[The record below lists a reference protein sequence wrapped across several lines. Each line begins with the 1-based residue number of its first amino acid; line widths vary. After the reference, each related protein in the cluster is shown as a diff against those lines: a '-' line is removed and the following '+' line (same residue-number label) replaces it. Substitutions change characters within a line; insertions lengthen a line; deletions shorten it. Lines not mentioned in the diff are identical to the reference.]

1 MVDDQMKVTHDNNGR
16 FYRIKMDLAK
26 EGSEIWDLTPYF
38 KGRVGDNRFG
48 LQVVWTCQGR
58 LLDTTG
64 MKPYIEGNV
73 GNYSFDDK
81 KDLQLAPDAATV
93 RYTGNPSDCQSGG
106 RVTYYFPEQ
115 MFPQDG
121 IFKGYIGLLDD
132 RDDSSQPHISGVTV
146 WFRVLPGI
154 AQMGHACD
162 VYISDLD
169 KALQNF
175 KVKLDQHD
183 KDYQTQLQQ
192 VIDDARNAYESETK
206 NAHDAVVAASQ
217 EIAAVRSD
225 TKDLA
230 DQVGSQQNYIK
241 AHNIVTTDKFA
252 NLSNDLTRYVTE
264 SFVQP
269 EAFNSLDELKL
280 TYASGKKGIFV
291 AIDTGHFYV
300 WQDNAWKDCGS
311 FQSAGIANDSIN
323 IEKLSSNLQNGFYP
337 EVKEVKIDHINT
349 GFISHWDGS
358 VKTDKPANPDDG
370 DPVHTDMIAVKPDE
384 EYYVCTQNYWDG
396 KAVIFYNQDKVV
408 SSLPVE
414 NDVQRKY
421 IKITIPHNV
430 NGIILNGT
438 RQFLPRLFKVES
450 YFEIPQPVK
459 SIANL
464 IKNQDYNFEK
474 VELTKKA
481 EVGFWD
487 IDHGGNFTIVPV
499 DRTRAQI
506 AYEPIKVEP
515 FEVYRIS
522 GCSAWNA
529 RLYEI
534 IDAEGHL
541 VDYCSTEMST
551 NMSET
556 IMIPENGSYLEINEL
571 LLNTQ
576 TTLEKAISVKEKL
589 PLSGKTWTALG
600 DSWTQIFADQN
611 KSYVNDVAELTGL
624 TAKNSGAGGT
634 GFITG
639 GANNWNNQFYKH
651 PIDANSDIVTI
662 FGSFNDA
669 YDGDFKFGQEG
680 DTKADTLWGA
690 LQTTLD
696 HVYQSAFNAQ
706 VGIIAP
712 GPWGAINQHLSSDS
726 KMSTLSTFKDATVNS
741 MSIRDFA
748 EKYVKTL
755 HDFAKLN
762 SLPFLDLYHYSGLR
776 PWDPEFINKYYHGT
790 NNTDTTHPNA
800 DTMKQF
806 IAPKIAKFIEG
817 FAPQGTDKDAP
828 LAEPTQPTTPQ
839 AQPTEPKQ

>member
-1 MVDDQMKVTHDNNGR
+1 MDNIQVTHNNDNHH
-16 FYRIKMDLAK
+16 YRIAMDIAK
-26 EGSEIWDLTPYF
+26 EGSSLWDLTPYV

-48 LQVVWTCQGR
+48 LQVTWTYQGQ
-58 LLDTTG
+58 LMNVEG

-73 GNYSFDDK
+73 GQYSFDDQNN
-81 KDLQLAPDAATV
+81 LQLDPNSGVV
-93 RYTGNPSDCQSGG
+93 RYVGDPADCQAGG
-106 RVTYYFPEQ
+106 QVTYYFPEQ
-115 MFPQDG
+115 MFPKEG

-132 RDDSSQPHISGVTV
+132 RDDSQNPHISGVTV
-146 WFRVLPGI
+146 WFKVLPGI

-230 DQVGSQQNYIK
+230 DQVGSQQNYIS
-241 AHNIVTTDKFA
+241 AHNIVTTDKFTD
-252 NLSNDLTRYVTE
+252 LSNDLTRYVTE

-280 TYASGKKGIFV
+280 TYPSGKKGICV
-291 AIDTGHFYV
+291 VIDTGHFYV
-300 WQDNAWKDCGS
+300 WQDNTWKDCGS
-311 FQSAGIANDSIN
+311 FQSAGIADKSIH
-323 IEKLSSNLQNGFYP
+323 IEKFSSTLQNGFYP
-337 EVKEVKIDHINT
+337 EVTEIKIDHINT
-349 GFISHWDGS
+349 GYIDWHNGAVNTNVSE
-358 VKTDKPANPDDG
+358 NPNNG
-370 DPVHTDMIAVKPDE
+370 YPVHTDMIAVKPDE

-396 KAVIFYNQDKVV
+396 KAVIFFNQDKVV
-408 SSLPVE
+408 KYLPLE
-414 NDVQRKY
+414 NDAQRKN
-421 IKITIPHNV
+421 IKITIPHDV
-430 NGIILNGT
+430 NGIVLNGT
-438 RQFLPRLFKVES
+438 RTFLPRLFKVNY
-450 YFEIPQPVK
+450 YFEVPQPVK

-464 IKNQDYNFEK
+464 IKNQDYNFAK

-481 EVGFWD
+481 EVGYWD
-487 IDHGGNFTIVPV
+487 ITFDGNFHIFPV
-499 DRTRAQI
+499 DKTRAQI
-506 AYEPIKVEP
+506 SYEPIKVEP
-515 FEVYRIS
+515 FEVYKIS
-522 GCSAWNA
+522 GCSGWDA

-534 IDAEGHL
+534 IDAKGHL
-541 VDYCSTEMST
+541 VDYCSTKMST

-556 IMIPENGSYLEINEL
+556 IMIPENGAYLELNEL
-571 LLNTQ
+571 FLNTQ

-639 GANNWNNQFYKH
+639 GANNGNNQFYKH

-680 DTKADTLWGA
+680 DTGTDTLWGA
-690 LQTTLD
+690 LQHVLD
-696 HVYQSAFNAQ
+696 HIYESAFGTQ
-706 VGIIAP
+706 VGIISP
-712 GPWGAINQHLSSDS
+712 GPWGAINQHLSSDL
-726 KMSTLSTFKDATVNS
+726 KMSTLASFKDETVNS

-748 EKYVKTL
+748 EQYVKVL

-776 PWDPEFINKYYHGT
+776 PWDDKFINQYYHGESE
-790 NNTDTTHPNA
+790 TDTTHPNA

-828 LAEPTQPTTPQ
+828 LAEPTQSTTPQ
-839 AQPTEPKQ
+839 AQLNQSNN

>member
-1 MVDDQMKVTHDNNGR
+1 MDTTRINHNNSGHK
-16 FYRIKMDLAK
+16 YRIAVDIAK
-26 EGSEIWDLTPYF
+26 EGSHIWDLTPYF
-38 KGRVGDNRFG
+38 KGRVGDNNFG
-48 LQVVWTCQGR
+48 LQVTWYYQGQ
-58 LLDTTG
+58 LMNVVG
-64 MKPYIEGNV
+64 MKPYIEGLV
-73 GNYSFDDK
+73 GQYSFGKNGEIDMD
-81 KDLQLAPDAATV
+81 PDAVPV
-93 RYTGNPSDCQSGG
+93 RYDGSPDDCEEAGKA
-106 RVTYYFPEQ
+106 TFYFPSQ
-115 MFPQDG
+115 MFPKEG
-121 IFKGYIGLLDD
+121 IFKGFIGVKDD
-132 RDDSSQPHISGVTV
+132 RDGSKNPQISGVTI
-146 WFRVLPGI
+146 WFKVLPGI

-162 VYISDLD
+162 AYVDELD

-175 KVKLDQHD
+175 KDRLDQHD
-183 KDYQTQLQQ
+183 KDYQSRLQQ
-192 VIDDARNAYESETK
+192 VIDDARNAYNNQTK
-206 NAHDAVVAASQ
+206 LSHDASVAAQAEADKVRQDIQSLSN
-217 EIAAVRSD
+217 EI
-225 TKDLA
+225 
-230 DQVGSQQNYIK
+230 GQQQDYINS
-241 AHNIVTTDKFA
+241 HNIVTTDKFTS
-252 NLSNDLTRYVTE
+252 LSNDLTRYVTE

-280 TYASGKKGIFV
+280 TYPSGKKGIFV
-291 AIDTGHFYV
+291 AIDTGHFYF

-311 FQSAGIANDSIN
+311 FQSAGIADNSIN
-323 IEKLSSNLQNGFYP
+323 IEKLSYSLQNGFYP

-349 GFISHWDGS
+349 GYIDHWDGT
-358 VKTDKPANPDDG
+358 VKTDKAANPNDG
-370 DPVHTDMIAVKPDE
+370 DPVHTDMISVKPDE
-384 EYYVCTQNYWDG
+384 EYYVCTQNYYEG
-396 KAVIFYNQDKVV
+396 KAVTFYNQDKVV

-414 NDVQRKY
+414 NDAQIKY

-438 RQFLPRLFKVES
+438 RLFLPRLFKVES

-487 IDHGGNFTIVPV
+487 IDHGGNFTIAPV
-499 DRTRAQI
+499 DKTKAQI
-506 AYEPIKVEP
+506 SYEPIKVEP

-522 GCSAWNA
+522 GCSAWDA

-534 IDAEGHL
+534 IDAKGHL
-541 VDYCSTEMST
+541 IDYCSTKIST

-556 IMIPENGSYLEINEL
+556 IMIPENGSYLEISEL

-589 PLSGKTWTALG
+589 SLSGKTWTALG

-639 GANNWNNQFYKH
+639 GADNWNNQFYKH

-712 GPWGAINQHLSSDS
+712 GPWGAINQHLSSNL
-726 KMSTLSTFKDATVNS
+726 KMSTLVTFTDATVNS

-748 EKYVKTL
+748 EQYVKVL

-776 PWDPEFINKYYHGT
+776 PWDDKFINQYYHGESE
-790 NNTDTTHPNA
+790 TDRTHPNA

-806 IAPKIAKFIEG
+806 IAPKIAKFIES
-817 FAPQGTDKDAP
+817 FA
-828 LAEPTQPTTPQ
+828 
-839 AQPTEPKQ
+839 

>member
-1 MVDDQMKVTHDNNGR
+1 MDTTRINHNNSGHK
-16 FYRIKMDLAK
+16 YRIAVDIAK
-26 EGSEIWDLTPYF
+26 EGSHIWNLTPYV
-38 KGRVGDNRFG
+38 KGRVGDNNFG
-48 LQVVWTCQGR
+48 LQVTWYYQGQ
-58 LLDTTG
+58 LMNVVG
-64 MKPYIEGNV
+64 MKPYIEGLV
-73 GNYSFDDK
+73 GQYSFGENGEIDMD
-81 KDLQLAPDAATV
+81 PDAVPV
-93 RYTGNPSDCQSGG
+93 RYDGSPDDCEEAGKA
-106 RVTYYFPEQ
+106 TFYFPSQ
-115 MFPQDG
+115 MFPKEG
-121 IFKGYIGLLDD
+121 IFKGFIGVKDD
-132 RDDSSQPHISGVTV
+132 RDGSKNPQISGVTI
-146 WFRVLPGI
+146 WFKVLPGI

-162 VYISDLD
+162 AYVDELD

-206 NAHDAVVAASQ
+206 NVHDAAIAASQ
-217 EIAAVRSD
+217 EIAAVRSN

-241 AHNIVTTDKFA
+241 AHNIVTTDKFTS
-252 NLSNDLTRYVTE
+252 LSNDLTRYVTE

-280 TYASGKKGIFV
+280 TYPSGKKGIFV

-337 EVKEVKIDHINT
+337 EVKEIKIDHINT
-349 GFISHWDGS
+349 GFISKWDGA
-358 VKTDKPANPDDG
+358 VKTIKPASNNDG

-414 NDVQRKY
+414 NDAQIKY

-430 NGIILNGT
+430 NGVILNGT

-487 IDHGGNFTIVPV
+487 IDHGGNFTIAPV
-499 DRTRAQI
+499 DKTRAQI
-506 AYEPIKVEP
+506 SYEPIKVEP
-515 FEVYRIS
+515 FEVYRLT
-522 GCSAWNA
+522 GCSGWNA
-529 RLYEI
+529 RMYEI
-534 IDAEGHL
+534 IDSRGKL
-541 VDYCSTEMST
+541 VSFCSNKYSPNLTET
-551 NMSET
+551 F
-556 IMIPENGSYLEINEL
+556 MIPENGAYLEINEF
-571 LLNTQ
+571 LLNTN
-576 TTLEKAISVKEKL
+576 TKLEKAVSIKEKL
-589 PLSGKTWTALG
+589 SLSGKKWTAVG
-600 DSWTQIFADQN
+600 DSWTQIFSDTH
-611 KSYVNDVAELTGL
+611 KSYVDFVADKTRLIAT
-624 TAKNSGAGGT
+624 NSGAGGT

-680 DTKADTLWGA
+680 DTGTDTLWGA

-712 GPWGAINQHLSSDS
+712 GPWGAINQHLSSDL
-726 KMSTLSTFKDATVNS
+726 KMSTLATFKDETVNS

-748 EKYVKTL
+748 EQYVKVL

-776 PWDPEFINKYYHGT
+776 PWDDKFINQYYHGESE
-790 NNTDTTHPNA
+790 TDTTHPNA

-806 IAPKIAKFIEG
+806 IAPKIAKFIES
-817 FAPQGTDKDAP
+817 FAPQGTDKDTP
-828 LAEPTQPTTPQ
+828 LAEPT
-839 AQPTEPKQ
+839 EPKQ

>member
-1 MVDDQMKVTHDNNGR
+1 MVVKADITIDIDKQVGNLQN
-16 FYRIKMDLAK
+16 
-26 EGSEIWDLTPYF
+26 LTNIYNA
-38 KGRVGDNRFG
+38 RVGDSNTPLTVLWQKNGIALNLKG
-48 LQVVWTCQGR
+48 LHAFIAGKVGDGYYNAETDKVDFPIGSPVVKYEDDGSGT
-58 LLDTTG
+58 LDDG
-64 MKPYIEGNV
+64 
-73 GNYSFDDK
+73 
-81 KDLQLAPDAATV
+81 
-93 RYTGNPSDCQSGG
+93 QSGL
-106 RVTYYFPEQ
+106 TTLLIPKQ
-115 MFPQDG
+115 MWAKTGLFA
-121 IFKGYIGLLDD
+121 GYIGLKDENGSVFTSKNIFFKVLGNVLDA
-132 RDDSSQPHISGVTV
+132 GVEINY
-146 WFRVLPGI
+146 FI
-154 AQMGHACD
+154 D
-162 VYISDLD
+162 DLD
-169 KALQNF
+169 KAMQNF

-183 KDYQTQLQQ
+183 QDYQTQLQQ
-192 VIDDARNAYESETK
+192 AIDDARNAYDSETK
-206 NAHDAVVAASQ
+206 NAHDAAIAASQ
-217 EIAAVRSD
+217 EIAAVRSNA
-225 TKDLA
+225 KDLA
-230 DQVGSQQNYIK
+230 DQIGSQQNYIS
-241 AHNIVTTDKFA
+241 AHNIVTTDKFT

-264 SFVQP
+264 NFVQP
-269 EAFNSLDELKL
+269 EAFNSLDELKRA
-280 TYASGKKGIFV
+280 YPSGKKGIFV
-291 AIDTGHFYV
+291 AVDTGHFYF
-300 WQDNAWKDCGS
+300 WQDNAWKDCGA
-311 FQSAGIANDSIN
+311 FQSAGIANGSIN

-349 GFISHWDGS
+349 GYISYLDGK
-358 VKTDKPANPDDG
+358 VITDKSAKPDDG

-384 EYYVCTQNYWDG
+384 EYYVCTQNYWNG

-414 NDVQRKY
+414 NDAQIKY

-438 RQFLPRLFKVES
+438 RKFLPRLFKVES

-459 SIANL
+459 NIANL

-481 EVGFWD
+481 EVGYWT
-487 IDHGGNFTIVPV
+487 ISAGGNFAIMPV
-499 DRTRAQI
+499 DKTRAQI
-506 AYEPIKVEP
+506 SYEPIKVEP

-522 GCSAWNA
+522 GCSGWDA

-534 IDAEGHL
+534 IDAKGHL
-541 VDYCSTEMST
+541 IDYCSTEMST

-556 IMIPENGSYLEINEL
+556 IMIPENGAYLELNEL
-571 LLNTQ
+571 FLNTQ
-576 TTLEKAISVKEKL
+576 TTLEKAISVKKKL

-639 GANNWNNQFYKH
+639 GASNWNNQFYKH
-651 PIDANSDIVTI
+651 PIDANSDIVTV

-669 YDGDFKFGQEG
+669 YDGDFKFGQKG

-696 HVYQSAFNAQ
+696 HVYQSAFDAQ

-712 GPWGAINQHLSSDS
+712 GPWGAINQHLDATI
-726 KMSTLSTFKDATVNS
+726 KMSTLISHSDSEIND
-741 MSIRDFA
+741 MPIIDFA
-748 EKYVKTL
+748 EKYVQTL

-776 PWDPEFINKYYHGT
+776 PWDSDFINKYYHGT
-790 NNTDTTHPNA
+790 NGTDTTHPNA
-800 DTMKQF
+800 DAMKQF

-828 LAEPTQPTTPQ
+828 LAEPTQPTTRGD
-839 AQPTEPKQ
+839 KS

>member
-1 MVDDQMKVTHDNNGR
+1 MDTTRITHNNSGHK
-16 FYRIKMDLAK
+16 FRIAMDIAK
-26 EGSEIWDLTPYF
+26 EGSHIWDLTPYF
-38 KGRVGDNRFG
+38 KGRVGDNNFG
-48 LQVVWTCQGR
+48 LQVTWYYQGQ
-58 LLDTTG
+58 LMNVVG
-64 MKPYIEGNV
+64 MKPYIEGLV
-73 GNYSFDDK
+73 GQYSFGKNGEIDMD
-81 KDLQLAPDAATV
+81 PDAVPV
-93 RYTGNPSDCQSGG
+93 RYDGSPDDCEEAGKA
-106 RVTYYFPEQ
+106 TFYFPSQ
-115 MFPQDG
+115 MFPKEG
-121 IFKGYIGLLDD
+121 IFKGFIGVKDD
-132 RDDSSQPHISGVTV
+132 RDGSKNPQISGVTI
-146 WFRVLPGI
+146 WFKVLPGI

-192 VIDDARNAYESETK
+192 VIDDSRNAYESETK
-206 NAHDAVVAASQ
+206 NAHDAAIAASQ
-217 EIAAVRSD
+217 EIAAVRSN

-241 AHNIVTTDKFA
+241 AHNIVTTDKFTS
-252 NLSNDLTRYVTE
+252 LSNDLTRYVTE

-280 TYASGKKGIFV
+280 TYPSGKKGIFV
-291 AIDTGHFYV
+291 AVDTGHFYV

-323 IEKLSSNLQNGFYP
+323 IEKLSSSLQNGFYP

-358 VKTDKPANPDDG
+358 VKTDKSANPDEG

-414 NDVQRKY
+414 NDVQIKY

-459 SIANL
+459 SIASL
-464 IKNQDYNFEK
+464 IKDQDYNFEK

-481 EVGFWD
+481 EVGYWN
-487 IDHGGNFTIVPV
+487 IDNWGNFTIAPV
-499 DRTRAQI
+499 DKTQAQI
-506 AYEPIKVEP
+506 SYEPIKVEP

-522 GCSAWNA
+522 GCSAWGA

-534 IDAEGHL
+534 IDAKGHL
-541 VDYCSTEMST
+541 IDYCSTIKADKIT
-551 NMSET
+551 ET
-556 IMIPENGSYLEINEL
+556 VMIPEDGAYLEINEY
-571 LLNTQ
+571 LLNAQ
-576 TTLEKAISVKEKL
+576 TTVEKAISVKEKL

-600 DSWTQIFADQN
+600 DSWTQLFSDQK
-611 KSYVNDVAELTGL
+611 KSYVNDVAEITGV
-624 TAKNSGAGGT
+624 TATNAGAGGT
-634 GFITG
+634 GYVTG
-639 GANNWNNQFYKH
+639 GPDNWNNQFYKRSV
-651 PIDANSDIVTI
+651 DANSNIVTI

-712 GPWGAINQHLSSDS
+712 GPWGAINQHLSSDL
-726 KMSTLSTFKDATVNS
+726 KMSTLVTFTDTTVNS

-748 EKYVKTL
+748 EKYVQIL

-776 PWDPEFINKYYHGT
+776 PWDSDFINKYYHGT
-790 NNTDTTHPNA
+790 NDTDTTHPNA

-806 IAPKIAKFIEG
+806 IAPKIAKFIES
-817 FAPQGTDKDAP
+817 FA
-828 LAEPTQPTTPQ
+828 
-839 AQPTEPKQ
+839 

>member
-1 MVDDQMKVTHDNNGR
+1 MALKADITIDIDKQVGNLQN
-16 FYRIKMDLAK
+16 
-26 EGSEIWDLTPYF
+26 LTNIYNA
-38 KGRVGDNRFG
+38 RVGDNNTPLTVLWQKNGIALNLKG
-48 LQVVWTCQGR
+48 LHAFIAGKVGDGSYNSETDKVDFPVGTPVVKYEDDGSGT
-58 LLDTTG
+58 LDNG
-64 MKPYIEGNV
+64 
-73 GNYSFDDK
+73 
-81 KDLQLAPDAATV
+81 
-93 RYTGNPSDCQSGG
+93 QSGL
-106 RVTYYFPEQ
+106 TTLLIPKQ
-115 MFPQDG
+115 MWSKTGLFA
-121 IFKGYIGLLDD
+121 GYIGLKDENGSVFTSKDIFFKVLGNVLDA
-132 RDDSSQPHISGVTV
+132 GVAINY
-146 WFRVLPGI
+146 FIG
-154 AQMGHACD
+154 D
-162 VYISDLD
+162 FD
-169 KALQNF
+169 KALAKAEKELEDKSANF
-175 KVKLDQHD
+175 DQTTTQALQDLHD
-183 KDYQTQLQQ
+183 KYLT
-192 VIDDARNAYESETK
+192 DAQ
-206 NAHDAVVAASQ
+206 NAHDAAIAASQ
-217 EIAAVRSD
+217 EIAAVRSNA
-225 TKDLA
+225 KDLA
-230 DQVGSQQNYIK
+230 DQIGSQQNYIS
-241 AHNIVTTDKFA
+241 AHNIVTTDKFT

-269 EAFNSLDELKL
+269 EAFNSLDELKR
-280 TYASGKKGIFV
+280 TYPSGKKGIFV
-291 AIDTGHFYV
+291 AVDTGHFYF
-300 WQDNAWKDCGS
+300 WQDNAWKDCGA

-323 IEKLSSNLQNGFYP
+323 IEKLSSSLQNGFYP

-349 GFISHWDGS
+349 GYISYLDGK
-358 VKTDKPANPDDG
+358 VITDKPANPDDG

-384 EYYVCTQNYWDG
+384 EYYVCTQNYWNG

-414 NDVQRKY
+414 NDVQIKY

-438 RQFLPRLFKVES
+438 RKFLPRLFKVES

-459 SIANL
+459 SIDNL

-481 EVGFWD
+481 EVGYWA
-487 IDHGGNFTIVPV
+487 INAGGNFAIMPV
-499 DRTRAQI
+499 DKTRAQI
-506 AYEPIKVEP
+506 SYEPIKVEP

-522 GCSAWNA
+522 GCSGWDA

-534 IDAEGHL
+534 IDAKGHL
-541 VDYCSTEMST
+541 IDYCSTEMST

-571 LLNTQ
+571 FLNAQ
-576 TTLEKAISVKEKL
+576 TTVEKAISVKEKL

-639 GANNWNNQFYKH
+639 GPNNWNNQFYKH

-680 DTKADTLWGA
+680 DTGTDTLWGA
-690 LQTTLD
+690 LQHVLD
-696 HVYQSAFNAQ
+696 HIYESAFGTQ
-706 VGIIAP
+706 VGIISP
-712 GPWGAINQHLSSDS
+712 GPWGAINQHLSSDL
-726 KMSTLSTFKDATVNS
+726 KMSTLATFKDETVNS

-748 EKYVKTL
+748 EQYVKVL

-776 PWDPEFINKYYHGT
+776 PWDDKFINQYYHGESE
-790 NNTDTTHPNA
+790 TDTTHPNA

-828 LAEPTQPTTPQ
+828 LAEPTQP
-839 AQPTEPKQ
+839 KQ

>member
-1 MVDDQMKVTHDNNGR
+1 MDTTRINHNNSGHK
-16 FYRIKMDLAK
+16 YRIAVDIAK
-26 EGSEIWDLTPYF
+26 EGSHIWDLTPYF
-38 KGRVGDNRFG
+38 KGRVGDNNFG
-48 LQVVWTCQGR
+48 LQVTWYYQGQ
-58 LLDTTG
+58 LMNVVG
-64 MKPYIEGNV
+64 MKPYIEGLV
-73 GNYSFDDK
+73 GQYSFGKNGEIDMD
-81 KDLQLAPDAATV
+81 PDAVPV
-93 RYTGNPSDCQSGG
+93 RYDGSPDDCEEAGKA
-106 RVTYYFPEQ
+106 TFYFPSQ
-115 MFPQDG
+115 MFPKEG
-121 IFKGYIGLLDD
+121 IFKGFIGVKDD
-132 RDDSSQPHISGVTV
+132 RDGSKNPQISGVTI
-146 WFRVLPGI
+146 WFKVLPGI

-162 VYISDLD
+162 AYVDELD

-175 KVKLDQHD
+175 KDRLDQHD

-192 VIDDARNAYESETK
+192 VIDDARNTYNNQTK
-206 NAHDAVVAASQ
+206 LSHDASVAAQAEADKVRQDMKSLSN
-217 EIAAVRSD
+217 EI
-225 TKDLA
+225 
-230 DQVGSQQNYIK
+230 GQQQDYINS
-241 AHNIVTTDKFA
+241 HNIVTTDKFTS
-252 NLSNDLTRYVTE
+252 LSNDLTRYVTE

-280 TYASGKKGIFV
+280 TYPSGKKGIFV

-337 EVKEVKIDHINT
+337 EVKEIKIDHINT
-349 GFISHWDGS
+349 GFISKWDGL
-358 VKTDKPANPDDG
+358 VKTIKSASNNDD

-414 NDVQRKY
+414 NDAQRKY

-481 EVGFWD
+481 EVGYWG
-487 IDHGGNFTIVPV
+487 INVGGNFTIMPV
-499 DRTRAQI
+499 DKTRAQI
-506 AYEPIKVEP
+506 SYEPIKVEP

-522 GCSAWNA
+522 GCSGWDA

-534 IDAEGHL
+534 IDAKGHL
-541 VDYCSTEMST
+541 IDYCSTVMSNSMT
-551 NMSET
+551 ET
-556 IMIPENGSYLEINEL
+556 VMIPEDGAYLEINEF

-624 TAKNSGAGGT
+624 TAKNGGAGGT
-634 GFITG
+634 GYVAG
-639 GANNWNNQFYKH
+639 GPDNWNNQFFKRS
-651 PIDANSDIVTI
+651 IDSNANLVTV

-669 YDGDFKFGQEG
+669 YDSNFKFGKQS
-680 DTKADTLWGA
+680 DTDTNTLWGA
-690 LQTTLD
+690 LKATLD
-696 HVYQSAFNAQ
+696 HIYSLNFDAQ
-706 VGIIAP
+706 VGVIAP
-712 GPWGAINQHLSSDS
+712 GPWGAINQHLDATI
-726 KMSTLSTFKDATVNS
+726 KMSTLGSHSDSEIND
-741 MSIRDFA
+741 MPIIDFA
-748 EKYVKTL
+748 EKYVQTL
-755 HDFAKLN
+755 QDFAKLN

-776 PWDPEFINKYYHGT
+776 PWDPAFINQYYHGES
-790 NNTDTTHPNA
+790 NTDTTHPNA

-806 IAPKIAKFIEG
+806 IAPKIAKFIES
-817 FAPQGTDKDAP
+817 FA
-828 LAEPTQPTTPQ
+828 
-839 AQPTEPKQ
+839 